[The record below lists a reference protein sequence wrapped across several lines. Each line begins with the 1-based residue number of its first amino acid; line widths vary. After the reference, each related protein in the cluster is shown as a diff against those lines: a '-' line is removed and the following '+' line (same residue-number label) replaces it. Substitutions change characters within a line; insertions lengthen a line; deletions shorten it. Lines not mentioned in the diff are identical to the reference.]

1 MTRRRRVVFYQQVN
15 YDYSKRSYL
24 LPHGCK
30 DLIDTL
36 GQEGGENFV
45 IRVHLPDVSAATMMI
60 TVEARSIRISGPQ
73 KSSETVFEV
82 PVGYDIAK
90 ARASYLEDELR
101 IVIPKAAA

>member
-1 MTRRRRVVFYQQVN
+1 MN
-15 YDYSKRSYL
+15 YDYSKRGYL

-30 DLIDTL
+30 DLVDTL

-45 IRVHLPDVSAATMMI
+45 IRVHLPAVSTATLMI
-60 TVEARSIRISGPQ
+60 TVEGRSIRILGTQ
-73 KSSETVFEV
+73 KGGETVFEV

-90 ARASYLEDELR
+90 ARANYLMDELQ